1 MQKFLKNSILVAAM
15 LLSLFGTRVAFASVG
30 EIEGQLQ
37 AAAEEG
43 AGYGEPQDP
52 RVTAA
57 VIIRTALQL
66 IGIVFLVLMLY
77 AGFLWMTAGG
87 NEESVTKA
95 KNIIKASIIGLAI
108 IFAAYSITYFAM
120 YLAIGGDARRIPTS
134 GSQSTNNNLLQ

>member
-1 MQKFLKNSILVAAM
+1 MKNLIKKSILAGAI
-15 LLSLFGTRVAFASVG
+15 LLSLFGSQVAFASVG
-30 EIEGQLQ
+30 EIQGQLQ

-52 RVTAA
+52 RVTVA

-66 IGIVFLVLMLY
+66 IGIVFLVLMIY

-87 NEESVTKA
+87 NEENITKA
-95 KNIIKASIIGLAI
+95 KNILKASIIGLI
-108 IFAAYSITYFAM
+108 IILASYSITYFAM

-134 GSQSTNNNLLQ
+134 GSQSTNDNLLQ

>member
-1 MQKFLKNSILVAAM
+1 MQKFLKNSILVAVM
-15 LLSLFGTRVAFASVG
+15 LLSLFCSQAAFASVG

-87 NEESVTKA
+87 NEESVAKA

-120 YLAIGGDARRIPTS
+120 YLAIGGDSGRIPTS
-134 GSQSTNNNLLQ
+134 GSQSTNDNLLQ

>member
-1 MQKFLKNSILVAAM
+1 MKNLIKKSILAGAI
-15 LLSLFGTRVAFASVG
+15 LLSLFGSQVAFASVG
-30 EIEGQLQ
+30 EIQGQLQ

-66 IGIVFLVLMLY
+66 IGIVFLVLMIY

-87 NEESVTKA
+87 NEENITKA
-95 KNIIKASIIGLAI
+95 KNILKASIIGLI
-108 IFAAYSITYFAM
+108 IILASYSITYFAM

-134 GSQSTNNNLLQ
+134 GSQSTNDNLLQ